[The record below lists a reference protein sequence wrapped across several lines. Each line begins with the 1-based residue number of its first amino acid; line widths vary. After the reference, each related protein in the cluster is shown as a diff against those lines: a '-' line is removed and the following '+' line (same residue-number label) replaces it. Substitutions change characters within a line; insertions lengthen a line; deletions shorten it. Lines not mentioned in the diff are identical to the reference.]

1 MHFIL
6 QRLLPMFVVLMWNGC
21 IVFFAWVAAGYHRR
35 YKKRYQYLPQPVKL
49 NAHHHGYEI

>member
-21 IVFFAWVAAGYHRR
+21 IIFFAWVAAGYHRR
-35 YKKRYQYLPQPVKL
+35 YKLRHQYLPQPVKL
-49 NAHHHGYEI
+49 NRTPSRL